1 MRIKTVLGVLAVVVI
16 ASLPVAADA
25 HVVRICWRVEPNDSI
40 TFFAGTL
47 HSGTTVAGGILIDG
61 VRYSFTGQQVT
72 SPTNVTACQPFA
84 CPGAGAPVRWFSVN
98 VTGLV
103 DALHPFTTTC
113 TSHNDCPYDGC
124 YPQSGRFGGCRDDD
138 NDDACDAT
146 DNCLGVANPDQ
157 SDRDGD
163 GAGDACDACPNG
175 GDSDGDG
182 RCDDSDNCPEI
193 PNPGQADG
201 DMDGVGD
208 ICDACPNGSDF
219 DGDTVCSN
227 VDNCPNHANIDQRD
241 RDGDGIGDVCDVCP
255 NGADTDADGAC
266 DDSDNCLHVVN
277 PDQADRDGDGIGDAC
292 DVCPNGRDSD
302 GDGACNGADNCPD
315 IPNPDQADSDRDGIG
330 DMCDVCPNDPDF
342 DGDMVCNDVDNCPDH
357 ANIDQR
363 DGDGDGIGDACDVC
377 PNGADT
383 DADGAC
389 DDSDNCLSVAN
400 PDQADRDADGAGD
413 ACDECPYGDDHDP
426 DGDGL
431 CTGRDLCPGTALPER
446 VPTVRL
452 LVNHF
457 ADVDGDGV
465 FDTVSPK
472 GKGPQRYYTLED
484 TYGCSCQQIIEAL
497 YLGNGHRKHGCS
509 IGAMDHWVESRGQQA
524 SGCAVRH
531 TPATPPWA
539 LLLLA
544 LPLWLH
550 YRRRS
555 ARARR

>member
-1 MRIKTVLGVLAVVVI
+1 MHTKAVLGALAVVVI
-16 ASLPVAADA
+16 TSLPVAADA

-40 TFFAGTL
+40 TFFAGTV
-47 HSGTTVAGGILIDG
+47 HTGTTVTGGLLIDG
-61 VRYSFTGQQVT
+61 VRYSFTGQQAG
-72 SPTNVTACQPFA
+72 PTPPANITACQPLA
-84 CPGAGAPVRWFSVN
+84 CAGATNPVRWLTVN
-98 VTGLV
+98 VSGLV

-113 TSHNDCPYDGC
+113 TNHIECPYDGC

-138 NDDACDAT
+138 DDDACDAT
-146 DNCLGVANPDQ
+146 DNCLGVSNPDQ

-163 GAGDACDACPNG
+163 GAGDACDVCPNG

-219 DGDTVCSN
+219 DNDTVCS
-227 VDNCPNHANIDQRD
+227 
-241 RDGDGIGDVCDVCP
+241 
-255 NGADTDADGAC
+255 
-266 DDSDNCLHVVN
+266 
-277 PDQADRDGDGIGDAC
+277 
-292 DVCPNGRDSD
+292 
-302 GDGACNGADNCPD
+302 
-315 IPNPDQADSDRDGIG
+315 
-330 DMCDVCPNDPDF
+330 
-342 DGDMVCNDVDNCPDH
+342 DVDNCPSH

-363 DGDGDGIGDACDVC
+363 DGDGDGVGDACDVC
-377 PNGADT
+377 PNGTDTDADSVCDDSDNCLHTVNPDQADSDRDGVGDACDVCPNGTDT

-389 DDSDNCLSVAN
+389 DDSDNCLSIIN
-400 PDQADRDADGAGD
+400 PDQVDSDGDGAGD
-413 ACDECPYGDDHDP
+413 ACDDCPYGDDNDP

-431 CTGRDLCPGTALPER
+431 CTGRDLCPDTVLPEA

-465 FDTVSPK
+465 FDTVSPN
-472 GKGPQRYYTLED
+472 GTGPQRYYTLED
-484 TYGCSCQQIIEAL
+484 TYGCSCEQIIEAFD
-497 YLGNGHRKHGCS
+497 LGNGHRMHGCS
-509 IGAMDHWVESRGQQA
+509 IGVMDRWIEFPGQRT

-531 TPATPPWA
+531 TPAAPPWA
-539 LLLLA
+539 LVLLA
-544 LPLWLH
+544 LPLWFH

-555 ARARR
+555 GRARR